1 MQKIF
6 EGNRGE
12 IYLIDYFDQKAVL
25 KKQKPNKPNTIQNE
39 IKILQ
44 KLQPLGF
51 VPKLY
56 EYGPDYI
63 VMEYIDGIS
72 MKEAL
77 KRDKK
82 RALRLALEIGY
93 ILDKAHIW
101 HTELGRYY
109 HILFDPKLRWC
120 KVIDFERAK
129 ESPKPRNLLQIVGF
143 YCKEYDLKE
152 AIELYKKEKTAGY
165 KKIVEALD
173 V

>member
-12 IYLIDYFDQKAVL
+12 IFLIDYFDQKAIL
-25 KKQKPNKPNTIQNE
+25 KKQKRDKPNTIHNE
-39 IKILQ
+39 IKMLQ
-44 KLQPLGF
+44 KLQPLGI
-51 VPKLY
+51 VPKIY
-56 EYGPDYI
+56 EYGSDYI
-63 VMEYIDGIS
+63 VMEYIEGIS

-77 KRDKK
+77 KRNKK

-109 HILFDPKLRWC
+109 HLIFDQKLKKC

-129 ESPKPRNLLQIVGF
+129 ESSRPRNLLQIVGF

-152 AIELYKKEKTAGY
+152 AIELYKKEKSAGY
-165 KKIVEALD
+165 KKMIEALD